1 MTDLIEEFYE
11 EVKHIYP
18 DLSINEFR
26 LICNSP
32 FKFTKEVINRGTL
45 RNIRFQ
51 YFGVFEVMSSRV
63 KYSLK
68 TLEENYKSKKITEER
83 YSKRKE
89 ILDKHPRAKI
99 VAIDAAFTNMK
110 SEEGAIKFRT
120 YGISPG
126 KGIERDLK
134 PLGNVSL
141 VGIVCTY
148 EKNESSE
155 SRVLKLINENVTYV
169 NNISETAATLIMRS
183 YENSQIHKQK
193 FLNKLILRISR
204 I

>member
-51 YFGVFEVMSSRV
+51 YFGVFEVMPSRV

-83 YSKRKE
+83 YNKRKE
-89 ILDKHPRAKI
+89 IL
-99 VAIDAAFTNMK
+99 T
-110 SEEGAIKFRT
+110 
-120 YGISPG
+120 
-126 KGIERDLK
+126 
-134 PLGNVSL
+134 
-141 VGIVCTY
+141 
-148 EKNESSE
+148 KNE
-155 SRVLKLINENVTYV
+155 
-169 NNISETAATLIMRS
+169 
-183 YENSQIHKQK
+183 
-193 FLNKLILRISR
+193 
-204 I
+204 